1 MKNRKNMKIILI
13 SCVSKKKQINEG
25 ETLPAKDLY
34 ISTLFKKAWGYAN
47 KLNPDKIYILS
58 AKHGLLS
65 PEKPIGYYNET
76 LLKYPA
82 SKQKEWADN
91 VLSQLKKEGCNF
103 ENDEFMLLAGKTYYK
118 YLLGNNGI
126 KNYELPYNGLKGIGF
141 ILNFLTEKLKQ
152 K

>member
-1 MKNRKNMKIILI
+1 M
-13 SCVSKKKQINEG
+13 IN
-25 ETLPAKDLY
+25 TKPVFVYQKY
-34 ISTLFKKAWGYAN
+34 IGY
-47 KLNPDKIYILS
+47 
-58 AKHGLLS
+58 
-65 PEKPIGYYNET
+65 PIGYYNET

>member
-1 MKNRKNMKIILI
+1 MKVILI
-13 SCVSKKKQINEG
+13 SCVLQKKQIKENE
-25 ETLPAKDLY
+25 TVKAKELY
-34 ISTLFKKAWGYAN
+34 ISQLFKKAWSYAN

-58 AKHGLLS
+58 AKYGLLS

-76 LLKYPA
+76 LLKYPT

-91 VLSQLKKEGCNF
+91 VLSQLKKEGCNL
-103 ENDEFMLLAGKTYYK
+103 EDDEFMLLAGKTYYK

-126 KNYELPYNGLKGIGF
+126 KKYELPYNGLKGIGF

>member
-1 MKNRKNMKIILI
+1 MKIILI
-13 SCVSKKKQINEG
+13 SCVSQKKQIKPNESMK
-25 ETLPAKDLY
+25 AKELY
-34 ISTLFKKAWGYAN
+34 ISSLFKKAWSYAN

-58 AKHGLLS
+58 AKYGLLS
-65 PEKPIGYYNET
+65 PEKQIGYYNET

-82 SKQKEWADN
+82 SKQKEWADK
-91 VLSQLKKEGCNF
+91 VLSQLKKEGCNL
-103 ENDEFMLLAGKTYYK
+103 EDDEFILLAGKNYYK